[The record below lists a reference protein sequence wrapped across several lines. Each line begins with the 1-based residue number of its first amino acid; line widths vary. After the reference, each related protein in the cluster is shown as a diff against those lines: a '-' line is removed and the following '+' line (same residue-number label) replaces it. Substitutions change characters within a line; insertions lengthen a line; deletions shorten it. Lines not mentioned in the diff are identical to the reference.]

1 MRCGF
6 IQFKE
11 IKSNVSVKYITKG
24 HNSCCIFTMWTIS
37 RNGRMCKYYNTYLIK
52 LIASCL
58 ILFYFYISHS
68 FHSFLANPQGINP
81 TIKVWE
87 LELSPGNES
96 NVGGTVIAEFS
107 GHKYAVNC
115 VV

>member
-1 MRCGF
+1 MYKF
-6 IQFKE
+6 L
-11 IKSNVSVKYITKG
+11 
-24 HNSCCIFTMWTIS
+24 
-37 RNGRMCKYYNTYLIK
+37 YL
-52 LIASCL
+52 
-58 ILFYFYISHS
+58 
-68 FHSFLANPQGINP
+68 NPQGINP

>member
-1 MRCGF
+1 LHCAEF
-6 IQFKE
+6 F
-11 IKSNVSVKYITKG
+11 
-24 HNSCCIFTMWTIS
+24 
-37 RNGRMCKYYNTYLIK
+37 L
-52 LIASCL
+52 
-58 ILFYFYISHS
+58 S
-68 FHSFLANPQGINP
+68 FHLNPQGINP

>member
-1 MRCGF
+1 ML
-6 IQFKE
+6 
-11 IKSNVSVKYITKG
+11 N
-24 HNSCCIFTMWTIS
+24 
-37 RNGRMCKYYNTYLIK
+37 
-52 LIASCL
+52 
-58 ILFYFYISHS
+58 FYFI
-68 FHSFLANPQGINP
+68 FPFNPQGINP